1 MNYTSFTADEEQ
13 SVQTASS
20 LFTETTTEEQL
31 SFLLIAILL
40 DRNWMMHCRAFQ
52 ISSCA
57 HHLLFSSS
65 FDVQLRSLSLSLSLS
80 LSSLMAS
87 SPSAPKRSKS
97 TAAMAN

>member
-1 MNYTSFTADEEQ
+1 MDLPMNYTSFTTDEEK

-20 LFTETTTEEQL
+20 LFAETTTEEQL

-57 HHLLFSSS
+57 HHLLFCSS
-65 FDVQLRSLSLSLSLS
+65 FDVQLRSLSLSLCC
-80 LSSLMAS
+80 
-87 SPSAPKRSKS
+87 P
-97 TAAMAN
+97 